1 MKDVVYH
8 KAKPGIQVLFC
19 QGIKAKVY
27 LSAQKAGDVLVE
39 ALLSIFLYRV
49 VTSFLYLKMYNLIPH
64 IATMFLFRVD
74 PSFGKPVAHT
84 IFVILI
90 NKKNRKLQIQN

>member
-1 MKDVVYH
+1 MKDVFYH
-8 KAKPGIQVLFC
+8 TTTPGIQIFFC
-19 QGIKAKVY
+19 QGLKAKVY
-27 LSAQKAGDVLVE
+27 LSAQKVGDVLVE

-64 IATMFLFRVD
+64 IATVFLFRVD